1 MSSCCIVFLF
11 CIERDFMLP
20 FSDNNQ
26 AGVIE
31 AFNYTSR
38 NLVELLYID
47 NPYFNEQLSQIYSTQ
62 LQLNKAN
69 LFDTEPPFL
78 TWTCL

>member
-1 MSSCCIVFLF
+1 
-11 CIERDFMLP
+11 MLP
-20 FSDNNQ
+20 LSDNNQ

-31 AFNYTSR
+31 AFNSTSR

-69 LFDTEPPFL
+69 SFDTEPPFL
-78 TWTCL
+78 TWTCPLRMA